1 MADEEPE
8 AAVAATAANP
18 RSPVLPVLIGVVVL
32 IGLGVG
38 VTLFVLSLFAPPADG
53 NETKDPTAAT
63 NVIDTKTTREILI
76 GDLITNIA
84 NQDGRRYVKLT
95 CAIWMSADD
104 AARVTGSGGEGEI
117 QIKRLM
123 QMTLEEQLKR
133 YELADLTGRGIIAT
147 LTQDFTVVLE
157 DMLHA
162 QFTDRPKDHR
172 FVRKVLLNNLLV
184 Q

>member
-1 MADEEPE
+1 MADEAAPE
-8 AAVAATAANP
+8 TASAPPKP
-18 RSPVLPVLIGVVVL
+18 RSSLMPVLIGVVVL

-38 VTLFVLSLFAPPADG
+38 LSLFIMSLFAPPENADQPKT
-53 NETKDPTAAT
+53 NETASSA
-63 NVIDTKTTREILI
+63 IDTKTTREIVI

-95 CAIWMSADD
+95 CAVWMSAED
-104 AARVTGSGGEGEI
+104 AARVIGAGGEGEI

-123 QMTLEEQLKR
+123 QMTMEEQLKR

-147 LTQDFTVVLE
+147 LTQDFTVVIE
-157 DMLHA
+157 DLLHA
-162 QFTDRPKDHR
+162 QFPDRPKDHR

>member
-1 MADEEPE
+1 MADEAAPE
-8 AAVAATAANP
+8 TVSAP
-18 RSPVLPVLIGVVVL
+18 PKQKSSLMPVLIGVVVL

-38 VTLFVLSLFAPPADG
+38 LSLFVMSLFAPPADADKDKTS
-53 NETKDPTAAT
+53 ETTSNA
-63 NVIDTKTTREILI
+63 IDTKTTREIVI

-95 CAIWMSADD
+95 CAVWMSAED
-104 AARVTGSGGEGEI
+104 AALVIGTGGEGEI

-123 QMTLEEQLKR
+123 QMSMEEQLKR

-147 LTQDFTVVLE
+147 LTQDFTVVIE
-157 DMLHA
+157 DLLHA
-162 QFTDRPKDHR
+162 QFPDRPKDHR

>member
-1 MADEEPE
+1 MADEAPE
-8 AAVAATAANP
+8 TPVAAPAAS
-18 RSPVLPVLIGVVVL
+18 RSSLLPVIIGVVVL

-38 VTLFVLSLFAPPADG
+38 LTLFVLSLFAPPTEG
-53 NETKDPTAAT
+53 SEIKDPTAAT

-95 CAIWMSADD
+95 CAIWMSAQD
-104 AARVTGSGGEGEI
+104 ATRVTGSGGEGEI

-172 FVRKVLLNNLLV
+172 FIRKVLLNNLLV